1 MAMTT
6 SSSKSVKAQPDCR
19 EVFTFKN
26 PAGGAFLQIKFP
38 WRVNV
43 KTLSSVQQKSSV
55 PMKIIFTA
63 LLLVSVLALRAA
75 ETNAP
80 VAAKEINAL
89 AKIPDASH
97 APVRV
102 TNTVAI
108 AGERVTYVAE
118 TGMLPLLK
126 ADGTSR
132 ASIFYVAYTR
142 TDGKADAKRPVTFCF
157 NGGPGSASVWLHL
170 GALGPRRVKMNED
183 GSLPAPPF
191 ALVDNEFSL
200 LNASDLVFIDPV
212 ATGFSRP
219 AKDEKTDQFFGD
231 SGDLESVGEFMRL
244 WTTRHDRWLAP
255 KFVCG
260 ESYGVFRAAGLAD
273 HLRGRYGMYLNGLI
287 LVSGVLDFGTISG
300 GTGNDLP
307 YPLILPAYTA
317 AAHFHKKLSAD
328 LQADLAKALS
338 EAREF
343 AKGEFS
349 SALQQGAAL
358 PPAAREKI
366 VTELVRLTG
375 LKAAIFEDN
384 NLRVDPSVFRK
395 QLLHDDGLILG
406 AYDARLTGRDGD
418 AAAQGAGFD
427 PAAAAVTGPFS
438 AAMNSY
444 VRSELKFEDDL
455 PYELIAGVQ
464 PWNYG
469 VRNNFANASD
479 RLAAVMNQN
488 PYLKILVLGGR
499 CDLVC
504 PIDTMRHS
512 LGHMPLADAYQ
523 KNITF
528 AEFEAGHM
536 MYINRPDLEKLQEVV
551 GKFVRP

>member
-1 MAMTT
+1 
-6 SSSKSVKAQPDCR
+6 
-19 EVFTFKN
+19 
-26 PAGGAFLQIKFP
+26 
-38 WRVNV
+38 
-43 KTLSSVQQKSSV
+43 
-55 PMKIIFTA
+55 MKKIAA
-63 LLLVSVLALRAA
+63 LLLLAALLPLRAA
-75 ETNAP
+75 DTNAP
-80 VAAKEINAL
+80 AAAPDKDKADKATL
-89 AKIPDASH
+89 AQIPDASH

-102 TNTVAI
+102 TNSVSI

-132 ASIFYVAYTR
+132 ASVFYVAYTR
-142 TDGKADAKRPVTFCF
+142 VDEKSEIGNRKSEMVAVRKDRPVTFSF
-157 NGGPGSASVWLHL
+157 NGGPGSASLWLHL
-170 GALGPRRVKMNED
+170 GALGPRRVKMNDD
-183 GSLPAPPF
+183 GTQPAPPF

-212 ATGFSRP
+212 ATGFSRA
-219 AKDEKTDQFFGD
+219 AKDEKPDTFFGD
-231 SGDLESVGEFMRL
+231 VADLDSVGEFIRL

-255 KFVCG
+255 KFICG
-260 ESYGVFRAAGLAD
+260 ESYGVFRAAGLAAY
-273 HLRGRYGMYLNGLI
+273 LRSRCGMYLNGLI
-287 LVSGVLDFGTISG
+287 LVSGVLDFATIGG

-317 AAHFHKKLSAD
+317 AAQFHHKLPAD
-328 LQADLAKALS
+328 LQADLTNALA
-338 EAREF
+338 EARTF
-343 AKGEFS
+343 AKGEFT
-349 SALQQGAAL
+349 SALLQGAAL
-358 PPAAREKI
+358 PADERKKVVA
-366 VTELVRLTG
+366 ELVRLTG
-375 LKAAIFEDN
+375 LKASVIADN

-418 AAAQGAGFD
+418 PASPGANFD
-427 PAAAAVTGPFS
+427 PASAAVMGPFS

-444 VRSELKFEDDL
+444 VRGELKFEDDL

-469 VRNNFANASD
+469 ERNSSPNASD
-479 RLAAVMNQN
+479 RLASVMNQE

-512 LGHMPLADAYQ
+512 VDHMALADAYRR
-523 KNITF
+523 NVTF
-528 AEFEAGHM
+528 AEFDAGHM
-536 MYINRPDLEKLQEVV
+536 MYINLPDLKKMQAEIE
-551 GKFVRP
+551 KFVRP